1 MQLQEGHDQLADFR
15 LRSRVALAIILAL
28 SALLMTRLWSLQ
40 IRDHEELAERSE
52 RNRTTTVYVSGV
64 RGLIYDRN
72 GAVMADNIPSWQ
84 LEITPE
90 KSPNMELALQ
100 EIAQVIDVKP
110 HELQRFHERRES
122 SPSFD
127 ATPLKLSLTADELA
141 RLEVNIK
148 RWPGVQIRAA
158 LTRRYPFADTAAHL
172 IGYVGGLTARDL
184 AADTE
189 GHYRGAS
196 HIGKVGVEKSFE
208 TQLRPISGQRLME
221 SDARGRHLQ
230 EIAFTPPTPGWDLRL
245 TLDNQLQTV
254 AARALGDRRGAA
266 VALDLQSG
274 EVLAL
279 VSTPSFDPHLFINGI
294 SHANYRTLI
303 NDPAK
308 PLFNRALQGRY
319 PPGSTVKPA
328 IALAGLEYNAI
339 APHDHIY
346 CSGSF
351 QLPGNKRKYRDWK
364 RRGHGSMDM
373 RQSIAQSCDIYYY
386 QLANELGIDRLATFA
401 GRLGI
406 GSVTG
411 IQLPGED
418 AGVLPS
424 KQWKIGAIGQ
434 PWFPGE
440 TLNIGIGQGYMVM
453 TPMQLAQMTARIA
466 LRGEGFQPRL
476 VKSRTRGDQVIT
488 EEAKPLKAIALSD
501 RKHWSRIH
509 EGMIEVIYGRRGTAK
524 AVGKDL
530 PFKVAGKTGTAQVA
544 GLSQEDDKAPQLE
557 DVPEKLRDH
566 ALFIAF
572 APVTKPEIAVAVII
586 ENSGSGSAVAAP
598 AARKILEDWLTRCD
612 GWGWRPWCLEADI

>member
-1 MQLQEGHDQLADFR
+1 MQLQEGHEQLADFR
-15 LRSRVALAIILAL
+15 IRSRVALTVIIAL
-28 SALLMTRLWSLQ
+28 SVLLLSRLWTLQ
-40 IRDHEELAERSE
+40 VRDHEELAKRSE
-52 RNRTTTVYVSGV
+52 RNRTTTVFVSGV

-90 KSPNMELALQ
+90 KTPNLDATLA
-100 EIAQVIDVKP
+100 EIARTIEVKP

-122 SPSFD
+122 FASFD
-127 ATPLKLSLTADELA
+127 AIPLKLSLTADELA
-141 RLEVNIK
+141 RMEVNIK

-158 LTRRYPFADTAAHL
+158 LTRRYPFAETASHL
-172 IGYVGGLTARDL
+172 IGYVGGLSARDL
-184 AADTE
+184 AADSE

-196 HIGKVGVEKSFE
+196 HIGKIGVEKSFE
-208 TQLRPISGQRLME
+208 TQLRPVSGRRIME
-221 SDARGRHLQ
+221 SDARGRHLN
-230 EIAFTPPTPGWDLRL
+230 EIAFTPPVPGWDLRL

-254 AARALGDRRGAA
+254 AAEALADRRGAA
-266 VALDLQSG
+266 VALDLQGG

-294 SHANYRTLI
+294 SHANYRALI

-328 IALAGLEYNAI
+328 VALAGLEHRVVT
-339 APHDHIY
+339 PHDHIY
-346 CSGSF
+346 CAGSF

-364 RRGHGSMDM
+364 RRGHGSMDL
-373 RQSIAQSCDIYYY
+373 RQSIAQSCDVYYY
-386 QLANELGIDRLATFA
+386 QLANELGIDRLSSFA

-411 IQLPGED
+411 IALPGED
-418 AGVLPS
+418 SGVLPTRE
-424 KQWKIGAIGQ
+424 WKIGAIGQ

-453 TPMQLAQMTARIA
+453 TPLQLAQMTARIA

-476 VKSRTRGDQVIT
+476 VKSRTRGEDVVT
-488 EEAKPLKAIALSD
+488 EQARPLETISLSQ
-501 RKHWSRIH
+501 RQHWSRIH
-509 EGMIEVIYGRRGTAK
+509 EGMLEVVYGRRGTAK
-524 AVGKDL
+524 AVGRGL

-572 APVTKPEIAVAVII
+572 APVPQPEIAVAVIV

-598 AARKILEDWLTRCD
+598 VAREILENWLMRCD